1 MENLKIK
8 RLKRFSNIFFVI
20 GIFLAISGIAV
31 YFYADH
37 VLKTQLHDVSYFFFL
52 FFYQLLFF
60 FKL

>member
-37 VLKTQLHDVSYFFFL
+37 VLKTQLHDVSYFFFVSL
-52 FFYQLLFF
+52 SIIIYF
-60 FKL
+60 